1 MSSLPK
7 DRLRDIWFRLDRF
20 SNNPSHI
27 RDRDYIYVDTET
39 LIKIKKAQ
47 LEIEVAIK
55 SLEDVSTTNQMIT
68 PTNYHFHHNNYVC
81 SATSDNEK
89 RSI

>member
-7 DRLRDIWFRLDRF
+7 DRLKDIWFRLDHF

-47 LEIEVAIK
+47 LEIEAAIK
-55 SLEDVSTTNQMIT
+55 SLEDASSTNQMIT
-68 PTNYHFHHNNYVC
+68 PTNYHFNNYVC
-81 SATSDNEK
+81 SVTSDNEK